1 MKPGGVRLVV
11 FDVYQTLLWP
21 REGPDRVDE
30 AWEALCG
37 QAGVGGMGF
46 REFGDGCAEE
56 VRRRN
61 AAAREGGEP
70 WPEVRWRDVAVAV
83 LPGLAAFREEC
94 CEEFLHG
101 HARLQRTCVLYPGVR
116 GVLARLRHAGVLLG
130 MASNGQE
137 YTRRELASAGLPLWW
152 LAGDLQ
158 FLSGDHGYA
167 KPSPKVF
174 DWLAAAAARRGI
186 RPGEILMVGD
196 REDND
201 MVPAREAGW
210 QAWHLRD
217 GQQGWPELA
226 EALLRRA

>member
-1 MKPGGVRLVV
+1 MKARCVRLVV

-30 AWEALCG
+30 AWEELCAG
-37 QAGVGGMGF
+37 AGVVGMGF
-46 REFGDGCAEE
+46 REFGDACAEE
-56 VRRRN
+56 VRCRN
-61 AAAREGGEP
+61 AASRQVGEP

-83 LPGLAAFREEC
+83 LPGLARLSEEC

-116 GVLARLRHAGVLLG
+116 GVLARLRHSGLLLG

-137 YTRRELASAGLPLWW
+137 YTRRELASAGLPLGW
-152 LAGDLQ
+152 LADDLQ

-167 KPSPKVF
+167 KPSPRVF
-174 DWLAAAAARRGI
+174 GSLGEAAARRGI

-201 MVPAREAGW
+201 IVPAREAGW

-217 GQQGWPELA
+217 GQRDWPELA
-226 EALLRRA
+226 KALLGSA